1 MEGPHRVVVRTAVMS
16 HKLFAEV
23 IQGEEERMAGV
34 EAFLVFPMAA
44 LHFSV
49 VAGRI
54 GTDQLM
60 ADTEAGGGALKKRG
74 QVLPAVGEAV
84 GELKTVVR
92 LDAFHSNA
100 PSGIPFHQPFQEIS

>member
-23 IQGEEERMAGV
+23 IQGEERMAGV
-34 EAFLVFPMAA
+34 EAFLVLPMAA

-54 GTDQLM
+54 GTDQLVT
-60 ADTEAGGGALKKRG
+60 DSQISGSTLK
-74 QVLPAVGEAV
+74 
-84 GELKTVVR
+84 
-92 LDAFHSNA
+92 
-100 PSGIPFHQPFQEIS
+100 